1 MDVSSWIFHDPLIVK
16 LDAHDLM
23 KIWCP
28 VFIHILEKKS
38 SVFVLMV
45 LQVALN
51 ISWQV
56 FRRRSILGATLF
68 NLFLTIVSFTF

>member
-1 MDVSSWIFHDPLIVK
+1 MERKTIITMSMDVSSWIFHDPLIVK

-38 SVFVLMV
+38 SVFV
-45 LQVALN
+45 
-51 ISWQV
+51 
-56 FRRRSILGATLF
+56 
-68 NLFLTIVSFTF
+68 